1 MTFAEKMRKAMEDLG
16 ITQAQVVCMTGK
28 SKGSISQYL
37 SGKQIPPEN
46 AQRDLAV
53 KLGLVP
59 DYFEQDEPIL
69 KLAKQGRGAIPEL
82 RTKDAAKLMRMGH
95 TTVEDG
101 LKQGVFPWGYA
112 IRKPSGQYRY
122 FINARRFAE
131 HECVEIPPELVV

>member
-1 MTFAEKMRKAMEDLG
+1 MGDLG
-16 ITQAQVVCMTGK
+16 ITQAQMAGMTGK
-28 SKGSISQYL
+28 SRGSISQYL
-37 SGKQIPPEN
+37 SGKQVPPEM
-46 AQRDLAV
+46 AV

-59 DYFEQDEPIL
+59 DYFEPDEPVL
-69 KLAKQGRGAIPEL
+69 RLARQGRGVIPEL
-82 RTKDAAKLMRMGH
+82 RTKDAGKLLRMGH

-131 HECVEIPPELVV
+131 HEGVEIPPELVV

>member
-53 KLGLVP
+53 KC
-59 DYFEQDEPIL
+59 
-69 KLAKQGRGAIPEL
+69 
-82 RTKDAAKLMRMGH
+82 RTA
-95 TTVEDG
+95 
-101 LKQGVFPWGYA
+101 
-112 IRKPSGQYRY
+112 
-122 FINARRFAE
+122 N
-131 HECVEIPPELVV
+131 